1 METAPKRY
9 LFLIDSLIP
18 GGAERSLVEL
28 LPPLVERG
36 IVPIL
41 MCLNQREV
49 GFHQE
54 VIDGGFDLRF
64 ARARGWLGRVREIN
78 SVIRR
83 ERPNLL
89 HTTLFEADL
98 IGRLAAI
105 GTGVPVM
112 TTLAN
117 TTYDEA
123 RIAGDSNLNP
133 RKVGLVR
140 AVDGFTARHLTDH
153 FHAVSEAVKK
163 SAVRHMGLAEEK
175 VTVVRRGR
183 DPVRL
188 GVRSAERTKRARE
201 ELGLGG
207 DAEIIL
213 SVGRLEYQK
222 GHLHLLRAFA
232 SLSEGRPAAQL
243 VVAGREGNTSEQLRS
258 TCTALGIQDRV
269 HFLGHRTDVPELMA
283 AADVFVFPSLWEGL
297 GGVLI
302 EALALEVPIVSSNLD
317 ATREVV
323 GEDGSSGLLVPP
335 GDDRAL
341 SLEIEK
347 VLGDTDL
354 RSRMTRNARERFESH
369 FLLENQSKELIDL
382 MESVAG
388 GSAK

>member
-1 METAPKRY
+1 MEMPSKRY

-28 LPPLVERG
+28 LGPLVDRG
-36 IVPIL
+36 IAPIL
-41 MCLNQREV
+41 LCLNEREI

-54 VIDGGFDLRF
+54 VVDGGFDLRF
-64 ARARGWLGRVREIN
+64 ATARGRLGRVREVN
-78 SVIRR
+78 SVIRS
-83 ERPNLL
+83 EKPSLL

-98 IGRLAAI
+98 VGRLAAV

-117 TTYDEA
+117 TTYDGA

-133 RKVGLVR
+133 RKVSLVR

-153 FHAVSEAVKK
+153 FHAVSDAVKK
-163 SAVRHMGLAEEK
+163 SAVQHLGLHGDK

-188 GVRSAERTKRARE
+188 GVRSPERTEKARMD
-201 ELGLGG
+201 LGFST
-207 DAEIIL
+207 DSEIVL

-222 GHLHLLRAFA
+222 GHLHLLNAFA
-232 SLSEGRPAAQL
+232 ALSERRPAMQL

-258 TCTALGIQDRV
+258 ACSRLGIQDRV
-269 HFLGHRTDVPELMA
+269 HFLGHRTDVPDLMA

-302 EALALEVPIVSSNLD
+302 EALALEVPIISSDLD
-317 ATREVV
+317 ATREVI
-323 GEDGSSGLLVPP
+323 GDDGLSGLLVPA
-335 GDDRAL
+335 GDEQAL
-341 SLEIEK
+341 SLEIEN
-347 VLGDTDL
+347 VLNDTAV
-354 RSRMTRNARERFESH
+354 RARMTRNSYQRFKSH
-369 FLLENQSKELIDL
+369 FLLADQSKELIDL
-382 MESVAG
+382 MEAVAD
-388 GSAK
+388 